1 MAKMFKCS
9 KQVCILLPMMPNY
22 VKVDG
27 IATDVG
33 DIDQHILRKLSKEW
47 VKEFLKHAFTRA
59 QLFQKERK
67 DR

>member
-1 MAKMFKCS
+1 
-9 KQVCILLPMMPNY
+9 MPNY